1 LKRALCD
8 PISEQMRCRA
18 WLNGRY
24 CKNKTKATFCHVH
37 QHLCEYPALIQ
48 KVPRIAL
55 EKIADNLKTDI
66 NLQHFRLTC
75 KAIHGSIKRFPFQYS
90 SEFHYFKR
98 FYSKTHLTVRQVVNA
113 SKRYEKLNI
122 KQQDILKKI
131 PRYGQLIQARTYMDT
146 VTFNKH
152 LHAFSRLM
160 LIKSE
165 SVVAC
170 GL

>member
-1 LKRALCD
+1 
-8 PISEQMRCRA
+8 MRCQA

-37 QHLCEYPALIQ
+37 RHLCEYPALIQ

-113 SKRYEKLNI
+113 SERYERLTI
-122 KQQDILKKI
+122 KQHNILKKI
-131 PRYGQLIQARTYMDT
+131 PRYVWLIQARTYMDT

-152 LHAFSRLM
+152 MHAFNRLM
-160 LIKSE
+160 SIKSVLCQ
-165 SVVAC
+165 SC

>member
-1 LKRALCD
+1 MIQFRH
-8 PISEQMRCRA
+8 EMRCRA

-24 CKNKTKATFCHVH
+24 CKNNTKATFCHVH
-37 QHLCEYPALIQ
+37 RHLCEYPALIQ

-98 FYSKTHLTVRQVVNA
+98 FYSQAHLTVQQVVNA
-113 SKRYEKLNI
+113 SERYERLTI

-131 PRYGQLIQARTYMDT
+131 PRYGRSIQARTYMDT

-152 LHAFSRLM
+152 MHAFNRLM
-160 LIKSE
+160 SIKSVLCQ
-165 SVVAC
+165 SC